1 MTKPEQ
7 ITISYTISVYLMLS
21 GFDRELL
28 ERYTSQART
37 WDAAYDVALEEATGK
52 YPGKLFILAAPQKD
66 NDK

>member
-1 MTKPEQ
+1 MNKF
-7 ITISYTISVYLMLS
+7 TISVYLMLS